1 MKSLLLLLMT
11 TIVLGMFPATTTHA
25 QSNERCFDE
34 TGFCISG
41 PIREYWENNGGL
53 AVFGYPTGPV
63 ETMTIENWTGPAQW
77 FERDR
82 LEDHSE
88 EGIGVLA
95 GRLGAERLEQLGR
108 SWSPGGETDRGGDCR
123 FFAETGYNMCGAF
136 RAYWESNGGLERFG
150 YPVTAEITE
159 FIAGRDY
166 TVQYFERR
174 RMESHPENEPP
185 FNVLL
190 GLLGNETRANT
201 PAEGDC
207 ATAVIWTLRGNYAEY
222 NRNGALGCPL
232 AGQDYENTAGSTARF
247 ERGQMYWVNLRGG
260 QSIIVVV
267 FYEENNNLS
276 YQIFDDTWREG
287 DPETADLNPPDGLFE
302 PRRGFGKVWRDNSE
316 VAEKIGWALENEQT
330 VDINYQ
336 VFEGGSLMRLWSE
349 NAVWMFKDG
358 TARNEVV
365 RYN

>member
-1 MKSLLLLLMT
+1 MKSLFLLLMT
-11 TIVLGMFPATTTHA
+11 TIVLGMLPAATTHA
-25 QSNERCFDE
+25 QNNERCFAE

-41 PIREYWENNGGL
+41 PIREYWERNGGL
-53 AVFGYPTGPV
+53 AVFGFPTGPV

-108 SWSPGGETDRGGDCR
+108 SWSPGGETNRGGDCR

-136 RAYWESNGGLERFG
+136 RAYWEQNGGLERFG

-159 FIAGRDY
+159 FIDGRNY

-174 RMESHPENEPP
+174 RMEWHPENAPP

-201 PAEGDC
+201 PAGSDC
-207 ATAVIWTLRGNYAEY
+207 AIAVIWPLRGNYADY

-232 AGQDYENTAGSTARF
+232 AGQDYEATAGSIARF

-260 QSIIVVV
+260 ESIIIVV

-276 YQIFDDTWREG
+276 YQIFEDTWREG
-287 DPETADLNPPDGLFE
+287 DPESADLTPPDGLFE
-302 PRRGFGKVWRDNSE
+302 PRRGFGKVWREQPE
-316 VAEKIGWALENEQT
+316 VQDKIGWALENEQT
-330 VDINYQ
+330 VNINYQ
-336 VFEGGSLMRLWSE
+336 VFEGGSLMRLWRE
-349 NAVWMFKDG
+349 NVVWMFKDG
-358 TARNEVV
+358 TARNSSPL
-365 RYN
+365 